1 MLPGHERYQPQSLV
15 PYLDY
20 ASTSKWWANV
30 EIAALEVM
38 AKGGHFNPALLTTE
52 LQQAWRT
59 IPMAEVDK
67 LERKIGHDIQLVSV
81 HISNPAD
88 VALLKRF
95 IHLGL
100 TSFDVRD
107 TAEVLA
113 IREATCDV
121 ILPLIRQLMD
131 ILITISLNEAE
142 TVQIGRTHL
151 QHAEPITVG
160 FGLSQIVHRL
170 GTILKELERA
180 TLALVG
186 KISGAV
192 GAYNSLSLI
201 DEDPEQFE
209 LDVLAKFDLQPAL
222 ISTQILPPEPLAMLY
237 NLMTS
242 GSQVLANWARNF
254 RRLGSTEVGEIG
266 RIIDPNSV
274 SSSTMP
280 HKTNPV
286 TEENTESL
294 ARVVKNMYGVVLDNI
309 ISEHERDLCGSASS
323 RFALMIPVLFTYQ
336 LERVIKYF
344 DRFKLNY
351 DRIAHN
357 FVLQGDLI
365 MAEPLYILLELNDY
379 PGDAHED
386 VKQLT
391 IQAREQSVSLMSLA
405 EASDKMKPFIEKF
418 TDAQMAVLLNPVTYT
433 GIAPLKV
440 KKVCAYWQGQLG
452 LL

>member
-1 MLPGHERYQPQSLV
+1 
-15 PYLDY
+15 
-20 ASTSKWWANV
+20 
-30 EIAALEVM
+30 
-38 AKGGHFNPALLTTE
+38 
-52 LQQAWRT
+52 
-59 IPMAEVDK
+59 
-67 LERKIGHDIQLVSV
+67 
-81 HISNPAD
+81 
-88 VALLKRF
+88 
-95 IHLGL
+95 
-100 TSFDVRD
+100 
-107 TAEVLA
+107 
-113 IREATCDV
+113 
-121 ILPLIRQLMD
+121 MD